1 MICLIYYCF
10 STCSEGYKNTCSQTF
25 RNFEYI
31 PAMLDNF
38 LKLQNDQSKIIKK
51 KTAWFN
57 KKGKVLA
64 VARAYAKKD
73 LFKVKNNYN

>member
-1 MICLIYYCF
+1 MLTNIQKHF
-10 STCSEGYKNTCSQTF
+10 KF
-25 RNFEYI
+25 I

-51 KTAWFN
+51 KTPWFK
-57 KKGKVLA
+57 KKGKVLPIA
-64 VARAYAKKD
+64 KAYGKKD